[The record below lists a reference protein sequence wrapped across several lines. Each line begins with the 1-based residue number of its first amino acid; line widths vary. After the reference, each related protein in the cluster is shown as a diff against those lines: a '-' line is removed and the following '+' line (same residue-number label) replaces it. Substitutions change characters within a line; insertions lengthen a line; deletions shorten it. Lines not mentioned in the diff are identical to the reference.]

1 MAIAPLL
8 LGLAHATV
16 AHAEVKRYALLVGA
30 NHGYA
35 HEARLQYAE
44 SDVSRVAD
52 TLGQVA
58 GFASEHVVRLVAP
71 TPARVRG
78 ALVDLNLTI
87 QEQVRAGHEAVLF
100 VYYSGH
106 ADAQNL
112 HLGPNDLSTEEL
124 SKLVRLSPAK
134 LKVLMLDSCRSG
146 TLTRVK
152 GGHQVA

>member
-1 MAIAPLL
+1 MRALAIAALCLVAAPSAL
-8 LGLAHATV
+8 

-30 NHGYA
+30 NHGRP
-35 HEARLQYAE
+35 HEATLQYAE

-58 GFASEHVVRLVAP
+58 GFPSERVVRLVAA

-112 HLGPNDLSTEEL
+112 HLGPNDLGSEEL
-124 SKLVRLSPAK
+124 SKLIRISPAK
-134 LKVLMLDSCRSG
+134 LKVLLLDACRSG

-152 GGHQVA
+152 GG